1 MTYNLNSALLNLNET
16 QSSVF
21 LDYPLILYKI
31 ERTNVKKKQRLYFHF
46 YYFSE
51 KNDLKSIKLISYSN
65 DINLEISNIF
75 NTYNSSIYVGVVED
89 ELEKLNK
96 INDFVIYSFNL
107 DHLNFFMWKIH
118 DERLE
123 KSLFERVYE
132 WVCDFL
138 ANMYFWMKRNL
149 GR

>member
-75 NTYNSSIYVGVVED
+75 NTYNSSI
-89 ELEKLNK
+89 
-96 INDFVIYSFNL
+96 
-107 DHLNFFMWKIH
+107 
-118 DERLE
+118 
-123 KSLFERVYE
+123 
-132 WVCDFL
+132 
-138 ANMYFWMKRNL
+138 
-149 GR
+149 